1 MRIRRPAPSPTTDN
15 QDNLFERLFEENYA
29 AVRAYALRRV
39 PPDSAADVVQETF
52 LVAWRRPQEVP
63 ANALPWLL
71 AVARR
76 VVLRE
81 WRSSSR
87 RDALTTRVA
96 SATSREQSS
105 TGPEDSD
112 VDVLAAVERLPP
124 NDREALAL
132 VYWDGLSASEAATVL
147 GCTQSALRVRLHR
160 ARRRLSTLLET
171 DPARRANAALTTST
185 AIPYEEA
192 L

>member
-76 VVLRE
+76 VVLRD

-87 RDALTTRVA
+87 RDALSARVA
-96 SATSREQSS
+96 SATTHQLNASGQ
-105 TGPEDSD
+105 EDSNA
-112 VDVLAAVERLPP
+112 VLAAFERLPL
-124 NDREALAL
+124 ND
-132 VYWDGLSASEAATVL
+132 
-147 GCTQSALRVRLHR
+147 
-160 ARRRLSTLLET
+160 
-171 DPARRANAALTTST
+171 
-185 AIPYEEA
+185 
-192 L
+192 

>member
-1 MRIRRPAPSPTTDN
+1 MRIHRHAHSPTPDGE
-15 QDNLFERLFEENYA
+15 DRPFERLFEENYA

-39 PPDSAADVVQETF
+39 PPDTAADVVQETF
-52 LVAWRRPQEVP
+52 LVAWRRPHEVP

-81 WRSSSR
+81 WRSSTR
-87 RDALTTRVA
+87 REALTTRVA
-96 SATSREQSS
+96 LAAPRDQNS
-105 TGPEDSD
+105 GPEGANT
-112 VDVLAAVERLPP
+112 DVLAAVERLSR

-132 VYWDGLSASEAATVL
+132 VYWEGLTASEAATVL
-147 GCTQSALRVRLHR
+147 GCTQTALRVRLHR
-160 ARRRLSTLLET
+160 ARRRLAALLEAGPT
-171 DPARRANAALTTST
+171 HLANAPRTPTP
-185 AIPYEEA
+185 IPSEEA